1 MKVYALLSSAL
12 VVSSLYAAT
21 PNADKYKL
29 TNEQI
34 EDVKKAIKEFENI
47 QSLDDLKKLQEGTN
61 ISDVVSK
68 DMSEAAINKTSSNIN
83 NKEIEELS
91 SGKGFE
97 KDKALDGIK
106 LDTSDDDLLKLSNG
120 KGFEN
125 DKSLEGVN
133 IDMSDEA
140 LKELAN
146 SFTGNVEEIAE
157 GKIDE
162 ATPDEIKKMFKE
174 TEVTDKDRKR
184 YDDAVAEISDED
196 IQAIKDDTKA
206 NEHKYGA
213 FQAKG
218 RKDVLQGDEKLACEA
233 ILCLASG
240 TGIPECVPSLTRYFN
255 ILVWGKHGI
264 LDWGRTITER
274 LNFLK
279 LCPKDSNMGEENA
292 ANMSSLLNTLSH
304 MEGKCDKD
312 TLNGYL
318 DYTYIT
324 PSHFNRDC
332 IEVNGNTTCNSGLK
346 LVRVKPSKPHYCTA
360 LGNHAFGLDQ
370 RDVKY
375 TCNANAYYTEKDWN
389 RGYYF
394 EEVSK
399 AEYDKL
405 PDNLKGSPR
414 NTWGDIS
421 VCVRS
426 HENECREHYSYP
438 YYFNGDWIKTG
449 LREYK
454 AMEYPVCTKY
464 GGFYGWG
471 HKKCREWD
479 YRTTKYYQKVF
490 INKNCWNYVGRD
502 KKK

>member
-1 MKVYALLSSAL
+1 MKIYALLSSAL

-47 QSLDDLKKLQEGTN
+47 QTLDDLKKLQEGTN
-61 ISDVVSK
+61 LSDVVSK
-68 DMSEAAINKTSSNIN
+68 DMSEAAISKTSSNID

-106 LDTSDDDLLKLSNG
+106 LDTSDDDLLKLSSG

-125 DKSLEGVN
+125 DKSLEGVE

-162 ATPDEIKKMFKE
+162 ATPDEIKQMFKE

-218 RKDVLQGDEKLACEA
+218 RKDELQGLEKLACEA

-240 TGIPECVPSLTRYFN
+240 TGIAECGPSLTKYFS
-255 ILVWGKHGI
+255 IVFRKPWK
-264 LDWGRTITER
+264 TIAAR
-274 LNFLK
+274 KNFLQ
-279 LCPKDSNMGEENA
+279 LCPKDNNMGAQNA
-292 ANMSSLLNTLSH
+292 ANMESLLDVLSH
-304 MEGKCDKD
+304 MEGKCDKE

-318 DYTYIT
+318 DHIHIT
-324 PSHFNRDC
+324 PTYYDRDC
-332 IEVNGNTTCNSGLK
+332 IEEYGYTKCNEGLK

-375 TCNANAYYTEKDWN
+375 TCNANAYYTERDWN

-405 PDNLKGSPR
+405 PDNLKGNPR
-414 NTWGDIS
+414 NAWGNAS
-421 VCVRS
+421 VCIRS
-426 HENECREHYSYP
+426 HENECRASYSYP
-438 YYFNGDWIKTG
+438 AFFIGDWIKTG

-454 AMEYPVCTKY
+454 AMEYPVCTKKF
-464 GGFYGWG
+464 GIKRCF
-471 HKKCREWD
+471 EWD
-479 YRTTKYYQKVF
+479 YRTTKHYKKVF